1 MKEDYLEPKVTC
13 YRCETEFKI
22 DVREFNLDNDLT
34 CPKCGLIFTPRDCLI
49 DSLKETTKSLKET
62 TKSLAKVLKIK
73 ISEAEKGNTKMSPKE
88 LDKAKNLLAKHKL

>member
-49 DSLKETTKSLKET
+49 DSLKETTKSL
-62 TKSLAKVLKIK
+62 AKVLKIK